1 MRTGGMGADR
11 WILTTLTGGQPN
23 LHSQESYSRWHSDQ
37 ERTSRC
43 VLLLIPLSSVSLLP
57 LPRLTWPYFFLL
69 CSPLLAR
76 RQVLAASCDDQEA
89 IRRLAHPDS
98 CQEILNSRRY
108 EALTQAPGFEHVR
121 KLGAGEVGRGKREE
135 EKGGR
140 RGRGQQRLT
149 EQDGA
154 ESTTRTQEKGQ

>member
-57 LPRLTWPYFFLL
+57 LPRLTWPYFSCFAARF
-69 CSPLLAR
+69 SPDDKFSR
-76 RQVLAASCDDQEA
+76 HRVTIKKRFGVL
-89 IRRLAHPDS
+89 
-98 CQEILNSRRY
+98 
-108 EALTQAPGFEHVR
+108 LTQTPA
-121 KLGAGEVGRGKREE
+121 KKY
-135 EKGGR
+135 
-140 RGRGQQRLT
+140 
-149 EQDGA
+149 
-154 ESTTRTQEKGQ
+154 